1 MLEIDEKT
9 STDLLDAGFA
19 AAVAASTS
27 GVVIS
32 NANLPDNPIVFANA
46 AFEEITGYENA
57 EIIGR
62 NCRFLQGPHTNSESV
77 AALSQAVRERRNIT
91 LRLLNYRKSGTEF
104 WNELSIGPVALPVG
118 GATGYMGIQR
128 DVSDEVATQRA
139 LSDKILILESAT
151 KSLEEA
157 RAELMRLADH
167 DALTGLATRRFL
179 DERLIHGLAR
189 AARTNEPLAIL
200 AIGIDAFNTINDRY
214 GHAAGDEVL
223 RVIASRLRGL
233 VRECDTLARI
243 GGDEFVLLMDTGVTL
258 DAMTKIIARV
268 EGEMKKP
275 IVVNADTVCLTASTG
290 AAVFPD
296 DGDNAAELINAAE
309 DRMYGKKRL
318 RQGRSFQASFV
329 PGVAAIGSF
338 AKI

>member
-1 MLEIDEKT
+1 MLEIDQRT
-9 STDLLDAGFA
+9 STELLDAGFA

-32 NANLPDNPIVFANA
+32 NPNLPDNPVVYANA
-46 AFEEITGYENA
+46 AFEKITGYRKV

-62 NCRFLQGPHTNSESV
+62 NCRFLQGPHTNPDSV
-77 AALSQAVRERRNIT
+77 ATLSQAVRERRNIT

-104 WNELSIGPVALPVG
+104 WNELSIGPVALPGG
-118 GATGYMGIQR
+118 GATAFMGIQR
-128 DVSDEVATQRA
+128 DVSDEVSTQRA
-139 LSDKILILESAT
+139 LSDKILTLEAAT

-189 AARTNEPLAIL
+189 AARTNEPLAVL
-200 AIGIDAFNTINDRY
+200 ALGIDAFHTINERY
-214 GHAAGDEVL
+214 GHATGDEVL

-243 GGDEFVLLMDTGVTL
+243 AGDEFALLMDTGVTTE
-258 DAMTKIIARV
+258 AMTKIIARI
-268 EGEMKKP
+268 ESEMKKP
-275 IVVNADTVCLTASTG
+275 IVVNADTVCLTISIG

-296 DGDNAAELINAAE
+296 DGVNAVELVNAAD
-309 DRMYGKKRL
+309 DRMYDIKRL
-318 RQGRSFQASFV
+318 RQGRSFQSNFV